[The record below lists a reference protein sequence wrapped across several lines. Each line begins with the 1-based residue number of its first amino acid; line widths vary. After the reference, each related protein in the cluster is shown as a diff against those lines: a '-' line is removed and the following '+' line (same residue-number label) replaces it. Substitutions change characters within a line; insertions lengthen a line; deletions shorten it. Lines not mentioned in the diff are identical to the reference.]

1 MMEATVWIGIAIL
14 FITSFAGLIF
24 PIIPSILF
32 LWGGFLLYYF
42 GINNDELSVIFWIA
56 MAMFTIL
63 IIAADIL
70 ANSYFVKKYGG
81 SKWGERIAA
90 LAVIVGSFV
99 IPPFG
104 IILVPFAA
112 VVVTELL
119 IQKDV
124 KKAVTIGFATFIGFL
139 SGTIAKFMIQ
149 FIMIIWFLLD
159 VVI

>member
-1 MMEATVWIGIAIL
+1 MEVAAWIGITIL
-14 FITSFAGLIF
+14 FITSFAGLVF

-32 LWGGFLLYYF
+32 LWGGFLLYHF
-42 GINNDELSVIFWIA
+42 GINNDELSVIFWLA

-63 IIAADIL
+63 IIVADIL

-90 LAVIVGSFV
+90 LAVIIGSFV

-104 IILVPFAA
+104 IVLVPFAA
-112 VVVTELL
+112 VVVTEML
-119 IQKDV
+119 IQKDA

-159 VVI
+159 TII